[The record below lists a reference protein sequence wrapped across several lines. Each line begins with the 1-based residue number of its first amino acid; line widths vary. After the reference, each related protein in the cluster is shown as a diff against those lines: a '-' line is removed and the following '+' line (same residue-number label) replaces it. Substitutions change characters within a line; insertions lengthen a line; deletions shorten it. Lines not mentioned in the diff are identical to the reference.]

1 MTTDLACVALL
12 SLIGLSASIGVT
24 VTAEIE
30 LPPDLIAIE
39 ALPVSEPIA
48 IGAGSFLKRAI
59 RVRHSENDEALL
71 TGI

>member
-1 MTTDLACVALL
+1 MSTDLACVALL

-39 ALPVSEPIA
+39 ALPASEPIV
-48 IGAGSFLKRAI
+48 IGARSLLKRAI
-59 RVRHSENDEALL
+59 RVRHPESDEALL
-71 TGI
+71 TEI